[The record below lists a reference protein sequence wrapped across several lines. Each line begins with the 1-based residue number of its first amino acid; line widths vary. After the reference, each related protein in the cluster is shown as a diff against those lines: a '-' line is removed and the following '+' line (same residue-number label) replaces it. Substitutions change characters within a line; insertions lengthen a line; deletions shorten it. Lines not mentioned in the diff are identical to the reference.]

1 LVVNSEQQPPPFVE
15 RRKFSRIQVMEAT
28 AASVLSAAVI
38 GTAAGVG
45 WLVVQLPNRLQQL
58 EARIVQIVENQELFN
73 SKFIDL
79 EKQVQEHDRRI
90 IRLELR

>member
-1 LVVNSEQQPPPFVE
+1 MEW
-15 RRKFSRIQVMEAT
+15 RKFSRIQVVEAT
-28 AASVLSAAVI
+28 AASVLTASVI

-58 EARIVQIVENQELFN
+58 ENRINQIVENQELFG
-73 SKFIDL
+73 SKFVEL
-79 EKQVQEHDRRI
+79 EKQVDEHDRRI

>member
-1 LVVNSEQQPPPFVE
+1 ME

-28 AASVLSAAVI
+28 AASVLTASVI

-73 SKFIDL
+73 TRFIDL
-79 EKQVQEHDRRI
+79 EKQVDEHDRRI

>member
-1 LVVNSEQQPPPFVE
+1 VE

-45 WLVVQLPNRLQQL
+45 WLVIQLPTRLQQL

>member
-1 LVVNSEQQPPPFVE
+1 VTPEQQPPPFVE

-28 AASVLSAAVI
+28 AASVLTASVI

-45 WLVVQLPNRLQQL
+45 WLVVQLPSRLQQL
-58 EARIVQIVENQELFN
+58 ESRIVQIVENQELFN
-73 SKFIDL
+73 TRFIDL
-79 EKQVQEHDRRI
+79 EKQVDEHDRRI

>member
-1 LVVNSEQQPPPFVE
+1 VTSEQPPPFVE

-45 WLVVQLPNRLQQL
+45 WLVTQLPSQLQQL
-58 EARIVQIVENQELFN
+58 KGEIARSVENQELFN
-73 SKFIDL
+73 SKFLEL
-79 EKQVQEHDRRI
+79 EKQVQEHDRRLI
-90 IRLELR
+90 KLEIGR